1 MLSYTF
7 LTQNQVTSYDETSEL
22 PKSFRS
28 RLELLHSSGKILLA
42 DAFDVRV
49 REVVN
54 EDFYT
59 QFIYPKQPDDSERY
73 EALVND
79 VDVQFPPDVER
90 GQIFRIKKTDEVRQ
104 GKKIYKVV
112 EAHHI
117 AFTLGQYFLDDYIDF
132 QAAVPLEDALAMIAA
147 DTPFTFAIEGNFAPQ
162 DIFDWGEKSKLELL
176 HEIRK
181 LYGAELSF
189 DNYTITLTTRKGGN
203 HGAQVRYRHNMKGIE
218 RHSHTME
225 RVTRLYGYGKNGL
238 TIEGY
243 KGHTVKYIDS
253 EYFDPNNPFMGK
265 MEWPDIE
272 DQGRLLQEMQ
282 KHLKTVELPKVSYS
296 VDFIQMEK
304 VDPEFESE
312 RIREAGDTVTVYDDE
327 LGYHF
332 DARAIEFERYPF
344 EPKRGHVVLTNF
356 REFKTSDYIFQ
367 ATVGSKK
374 AIEYTSRNA
383 VLKGVKYDDSVTLVD
398 GLGIKVSDDFNREM
412 VRLGQVGPGE
422 YGLAMY
428 NKDGE
433 KTIWQDAATGDAR
446 FAGQL
451 IGGSIAIG
459 SGNNVFRADAQGIWA
474 GHSSWTDAPFYVNM
488 AGKLWAE
495 DAQISG
501 TITASTFTGGFIQG
515 SYINGAVI
523 TGGTIQSAGSGI
535 YPRFVLDASTREI
548 TFQADATQFVRMGAY
563 FGDNMWPYLMFFN
576 SYGATRFTKI
586 DDYLEILGDVAFVN
600 ELMVD
605 YSNLVDSNTG
615 NNFWYYYVFLQSL
628 INGKQ
633 DAFTGLNTHAP
644 LGGGLTGIFVNGVLT
659 QVY

>member
-1 MLSYTF
+1 MS
-7 LTQNQVTSYDETSEL
+7 
-22 PKSFRS
+22 KFRS
-28 RLELLHSSGKILLA
+28 RLELLHPDGKLILS

-73 EALVND
+73 EALIND

-112 EAHHI
+112 EAHHV

-132 QAAVPLEDALAMIAA
+132 QAAVPIETPLSMLAA

-203 HGAQVRYRHNMKGIE
+203 HGAQVRYRHNLKGIE

-243 KGHTVKYIDS
+243 NGHTVKYIDS

-265 MEWPDIE
+265 VEFPDID

-282 KHLKTVELPKVSYS
+282 KHLKTVELPKVSYN
-296 VDFIQMEK
+296 VDFVQMEK

-312 RIREAGDTVTVYDDE
+312 WIREAGDTVTVYDDE

-374 AIEYTSRNA
+374 AIQYTSKNA
-383 VLKGVKYDDSVTLVD
+383 VLKGVKYDDSITLVD
-398 GLGIKVSDDFNREM
+398 GLGMKVTDDFNRER
-412 VRLGQVGPGE
+412 VRIGQTGPGE

-433 KTIWQDAATGDAR
+433 KTIWQDAATGDAI
-446 FAGQL
+446 FSGSLDAAG
-451 IGGSIAIG
+451 GTF
-459 SGNNVFRADAQGIWA
+459 SGKVEA
-474 GHSSWTDAPFYVNM
+474 GEFD
-488 AGKLWAE
+488 G
-495 DAQISG
+495 G
-501 TITASTFTGGFIQG
+501 TIT
-515 SYINGAVI
+515 GALI
-523 TGGTIQSAGSGI
+523 HGGTITGSTIQTSAAGI
-535 YPRFVLDASTREI
+535 YPRIEL
-548 TFQADATQFVRMGAY
+548 
-563 FGDNMWPYLMFFN
+563 N
-576 SYGATRFTKI
+576 SSSSLLKAENGPDKRIELLANYVGTPA
-586 DDYLEILGDVAFVN
+586 ILF
-600 ELMVD
+600 E
-605 YSNLVDSNTG
+605 S
-615 NNFWYYYVFLQSL
+615 
-628 INGKQ
+628 
-633 DAFTGLNTHAP
+633 
-644 LGGGLTGIFVNGVLT
+644 GGGLSLVMASDNVMGVVAGSKNLQLSSTNTVIVEGDDVQIASNSIVNFLGTLVSVPSWTQLYGRGNGQTLQSALNAKANNFFGINMTLVLLWIDNTPIELTFSNGILVNVA
-659 QVY
+659 VV